1 MSADDPR
8 LSRTDLHRLEKLA
21 SAAGRTP
28 GAMLRFV
35 LRDGFA
41 EAERVVRAVRRGRDD
56 VAAGRTRPHAA
67 IISTVDAC
75 HSGHGKRAGR
85 LDAGESESIDGASM
99 RSSAP

>member
-21 SAAGRTP
+21 SAAGRT
-28 GAMLRFV
+28 
-35 LRDGFA
+35 
-41 EAERVVRAVRRGRDD
+41 
-56 VAAGRTRPHAA
+56 RPHAA
-67 IISTVDAC
+67 IMSTADATL
-75 HSGHGKRAGR
+75 SGHGKRAGR